1 MDANQTTTNI
11 SRWKKW
17 LIGGAAVALVLLVV
31 LAVETARRFYLPP
44 AIKIPPCVML
54 ADFQSSN
61 DQISGEV
68 TKTFENTVLSQLA
81 DDTLI
86 RPLLDD
92 SRTIMYCYSAVEI
105 TDRQFAQHQSI
116 NRIIDDCAKIMGIKR
131 PRVFVQ
137 ASGGMNAFT
146 VNMADPIVILS
157 SAMVRYCTDDELR
170 FVIGH
175 EFGHIKCSHVRMLT
189 ILKAAQSA
197 LPENI
202 LTSSLLLPYLKLCR
216 EAEYSADNAGLL
228 CCQKLDV
235 AEQILLRPVCGLGAR
250 HVGNI
255 DVEAFLAQV
264 DDQEFSKTAN
274 VVQWIRSVQMT
285 HPFVS
290 ERIKSLRKYA
300 SEYRY
305 HAVFER
311 QE

>member
-1 MDANQTTTNI
+1 MNI
-11 SRWKKW
+11 
-17 LIGGAAVALVLLVV
+17 LVV
-31 LAVETARRFYLPP
+31 IIIVAIVCVFIGAVEIARQFYLHP
-44 AIKIPPCVML
+44 ALKIPPCVML
-54 ADFQSSN
+54 ADFQSPN
-61 DQISGEV
+61 DKITVEI
-68 TKTFENTVLSQLA
+68 TKAFEDRVLSSLA

-92 SRTIMYCYSAVEI
+92 SRTIMYCYSAIEI
-105 TDRQFAQHQSI
+105 TDRQFSQRKSLNQI
-116 NRIIDDCAKIMGIKR
+116 VNDCASIMGIKR

-137 ASGGMNAFT
+137 AGGDINAFT

-157 SAMVRYCTDDELR
+157 STTVQNCTDDELR
-170 FVIGH
+170 FLIGH

-189 ILKAAQSA
+189 ILKVAQSA

-228 CCQKLDV
+228 CCQNLEA
-235 AEQILLRPVCGLGAR
+235 AEQVFIRFVCGLEVR

-255 DVEAFLAQV
+255 DVDAFLAQV
-264 DDQEFSKTAN
+264 DDREFSKTAN
-274 VVQWIRSVQMT
+274 MVQWIRSLQMT

-290 ERIKSLRKYA
+290 DRIKSLRKYA
-300 SEYRY
+300 NEYRY
-305 HAVFER
+305 HAVLER

>member
-1 MDANQTTTNI
+1 MEEQRRTCINKKNI
-11 SRWKKW
+11 
-17 LIGGAAVALVLLVV
+17 LVVIIIVALVCVFIG
-31 LAVETARRFYLPP
+31 AVEIARQFYLHP
-44 AIKIPPCVML
+44 ALKIPPCVML
-54 ADFQSSN
+54 ADFQSPN
-61 DQISGEV
+61 DKITVEI
-68 TKTFENTVLSQLA
+68 TKAFEDRVLSSLA

-92 SRTIMYCYSAVEI
+92 SRTIMYCYSAIEI
-105 TDRQFAQHQSI
+105 TDRQFSQRKSLNQI
-116 NRIIDDCAKIMGIKR
+116 VNDCASIMGIKR

-137 ASGGMNAFT
+137 AGGDINAFT

-157 SAMVRYCTDDELR
+157 STTVQNCTDDELR
-170 FVIGH
+170 FLIGH

-189 ILKAAQSA
+189 ILKVAQSA

-228 CCQKLDV
+228 CCQNLEA
-235 AEQILLRPVCGLGAR
+235 AEQVFIRFVCGLEVR

-255 DVEAFLAQV
+255 DVDAFLAQV
-264 DDQEFSKTAN
+264 DDREFSKTAN
-274 VVQWIRSVQMT
+274 MVQWIRSLQMT

-290 ERIKSLRKYA
+290 DRIKSLRKYA
-300 SEYRY
+300 NEYRY
-305 HAVFER
+305 HAVLER

>member
-1 MDANQTTTNI
+1 MEEQRRTCINKKNI
-11 SRWKKW
+11 
-17 LIGGAAVALVLLVV
+17 LVV
-31 LAVETARRFYLPP
+31 IIIVAIVCVFIGAVEIARQFYFHP
-44 AIKIPPCVML
+44 ALKIPPCVML
-54 ADFQSSN
+54 ADFQSPN
-61 DQISGEV
+61 DKITVEI
-68 TKTFENTVLSQLA
+68 TKAFEDRVLSSLA

-92 SRTIMYCYSAVEI
+92 SRTIMYCYSAIEI
-105 TDRQFAQHQSI
+105 TDRQFSQRKSLNQI
-116 NRIIDDCAKIMGIKR
+116 VNDCASIMGIKR

-137 ASGGMNAFT
+137 AGGDINAFT

-157 SAMVRYCTDDELR
+157 STTVQNCTDDELR
-170 FVIGH
+170 FLIGH

-189 ILKAAQSA
+189 ILKVAQSA

-228 CCQKLDV
+228 CCQNLEA
-235 AEQILLRPVCGLGAR
+235 AEQVFIRFVCGLEVR

-255 DVEAFLAQV
+255 DVDAFLAQV
-264 DDQEFSKTAN
+264 DDREFSKTAN
-274 VVQWIRSVQMT
+274 MVQWIRSLQMT

-290 ERIKSLRKYA
+290 DRIKSLRKYA
-300 SEYRY
+300 NEYRY
-305 HAVFER
+305 HAVLER